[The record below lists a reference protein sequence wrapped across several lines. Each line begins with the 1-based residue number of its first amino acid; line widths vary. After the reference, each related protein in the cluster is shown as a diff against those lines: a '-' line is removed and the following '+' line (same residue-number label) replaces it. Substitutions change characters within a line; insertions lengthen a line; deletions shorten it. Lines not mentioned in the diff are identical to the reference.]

1 MILTDLH
8 WGITSIFMNLV
19 KCREKKESCF
29 LTFLSEFWIFFVS
42 SLLRPS
48 SVFLCFILNFL
59 LNLPWTVE
67 FPELFDVDFN
77 PEGQNVLLTTVFF
90 NKYGCIYLFTSSP
103 SQFSLLLLTPLPLGG
118 TIMHQSGTS
127 WPSPLLLDSSF
138 YFSEFELISSSHINR
153 RAFPPSFIAVA
164 SVFWPCS

>member
-19 KCREKKESCF
+19 KCREKVV
-29 LTFLSEFWIFFVS
+29 FWHFCLNFGFFFVS

-67 FPELFDVDFN
+67 LPELFDVDFN

-127 WPSPLLLDSSF
+127 WPSPLLLDNSF